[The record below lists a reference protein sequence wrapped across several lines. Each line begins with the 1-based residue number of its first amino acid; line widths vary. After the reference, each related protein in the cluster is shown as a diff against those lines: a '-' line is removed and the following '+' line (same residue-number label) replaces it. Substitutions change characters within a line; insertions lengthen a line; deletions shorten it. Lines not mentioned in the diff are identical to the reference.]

1 MTLANTTSQ
10 STRRVKVLKRNTAL
24 AITGEASAE
33 EALTLLKATQIDLE
47 ALYRSEDPFKG
58 PATVAV
64 ADEDQIASSQPNDFK
79 DFGEE

>member
-1 MTLANTTSQ
+1 MP
-10 STRRVKVLKRNTAL
+10 
-24 AITGEASAE
+24 E

-58 PATVAV
+58 PATGAV
-64 ADEDQIASSQPNDFK
+64 ADEDQIASSKPDDFK

>member
-1 MTLANTTSQ
+1 
-10 STRRVKVLKRNTAL
+10 VP
-24 AITGEASAE
+24 E

-64 ADEDQIASSQPNDFK
+64 ADKDQIASSKPNDFK